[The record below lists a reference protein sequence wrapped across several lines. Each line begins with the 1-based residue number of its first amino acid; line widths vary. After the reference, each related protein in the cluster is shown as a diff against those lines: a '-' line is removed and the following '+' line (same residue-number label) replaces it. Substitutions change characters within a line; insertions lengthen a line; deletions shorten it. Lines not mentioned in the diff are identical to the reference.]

1 MKQSGGL
8 LLADIVLDR
17 TSGVPLY
24 RQLHLQIRQQVLDG
38 RLAAGTRLP
47 STRTLIRELEVSRIT
62 IVNAFE
68 QLCTEGFLRSRVGDG
83 TYVGD
88 EWRAQHPSQL
98 AAERPQLSTRAS
110 AGTSTRAGEL
120 FSYVPGSWSPTDAE
134 SFVPS
139 QVAADVFPVR
149 VWKRLLARHGERRD
163 VDLLGYCVPLGYQPF
178 REALAHYL
186 NDVRGLDC
194 STDQIVICPG
204 AQQAFNVL
212 AVLLVDRDDAV
223 WMEDPG
229 HIAARLAFQA
239 QGCRV
244 QGIPLD
250 ENGADLAVGSQH
262 HPPARL
268 MFVTPSRQHPL
279 SMTMSLGRRREWIAW
294 AQQQNSWII
303 EDDCDN
309 ELRYRGPLLPT
320 LFDLDRSQHV
330 IYVGTFSKVMFP
342 SLRLGYAV
350 LPTDLVGPFA
360 AACSVIG
367 RPPPTLLQAV
377 ATDFIRE
384 GHLHAHIR
392 HTRRLYERRQQALVV
407 ELKRQ
412 LGHCLSVSPVDAG
425 MHVIGWLP
433 EHVDDQRVASALAE
447 HGVFTYALG
456 DYSLE
461 HTCRPGLLI
470 GFASTAEEHMPQA
483 VARLAGALQRIGLA

>member
-24 RQLHLQIRQQVLDG
+24 RQLHLQIRKQVLDG
-38 RLAAGTRLP
+38 RLVGGTRLP
-47 STRTLIRELEVSRIT
+47 STRTLIRELDVSRIT

-68 QLCTEGFLRSRVGDG
+68 QLCNEGFLRSRVGDG

-88 EWRAQHPSQL
+88 EWREQHPSQL
-98 AAERPQLSTRAS
+98 VAERPQLSTRAS
-110 AGTSTRAGEL
+110 VATSTRASEL
-120 FSYVPGSWSPTDAE
+120 FTKVPGSWSPADAE

-139 QVAADVFPVR
+139 QVASDAFPVR

-163 VDLLGYCVPLGYQPF
+163 VDLLGYCVPLGYRPF
-178 REALAHYL
+178 RETLAQYL

-194 STDQIVICPG
+194 RADQIVICSG
-204 AQQAFNVL
+204 AQQAFNAL
-212 AVLLVDRDDAV
+212 AALLVDRDEAV

-239 QGCRV
+239 QDCVV

-250 ENGADLAVGSQH
+250 EHGADLAAGSARH
-262 HPPARL
+262 APARL

-279 SMTMSLGRRREWIAW
+279 SMTMSVGRRLEWISW

-303 EDDCDN
+303 EDDCDS

-320 LFDLDRSQHV
+320 LFGLDRNQHV

-350 LPTDLVGPFA
+350 LPPDLVDPFA

-377 ATDFIRE
+377 TTDFIRE

-392 HTRRLYERRQQALVV
+392 RTRRLCEARQQALLF
-407 ELKRQ
+407 ELHRQ
-412 LGHCLSVSPVDAG
+412 LGNCLSVSAVDVG
-425 MHVIGWLP
+425 MHVIAWLP
-433 EHVDDQRVASALAE
+433 EHVDDQRVANALAGC
-447 HGVFTYALG
+447 GVFTYALS
-456 DYSLE
+456 DYALE
-461 HTCRPGLLI
+461 QTSPPALLI
-470 GFASTAEEHMPQA
+470 GFASTTEEHMPRA
-483 VARLAGALQRIGLA
+483 VARLAEALGRIVLA